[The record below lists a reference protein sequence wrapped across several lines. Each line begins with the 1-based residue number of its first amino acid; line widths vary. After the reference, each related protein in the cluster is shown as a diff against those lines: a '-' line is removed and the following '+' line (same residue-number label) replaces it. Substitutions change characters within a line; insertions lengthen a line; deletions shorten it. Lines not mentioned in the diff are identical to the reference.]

1 MASVIIPRFEI
12 VTNAGLSGTN
22 CLLSHV
28 ATIIKVRSEI
38 FLNGLLF
45 NSGFNLVLIN
55 HFNAGHT
62 N

>member
-1 MASVIIPRFEI
+1 MASVIIPGFGI
-12 VTNAGLSGTN
+12 VTDAGLSGTN
-22 CLLSHV
+22 YLLSHV

-45 NSGFNLVLIN
+45 NLVLIN
-55 HFNAGHT
+55 HLNAGHT